1 MHCVFKITIKN
12 KHAKLCIKK
21 KRQTQTY
28 PALKS
33 GHTHQVGTEGLSVRT
48 SKTEEKRREKRG
60 VTVYH
65 PGGGISSAF

>member
-1 MHCVFKITIKN
+1 MQNYVSKKTSNTNLSC
-12 KHAKLCIKK
+12 AK
-21 KRQTQTY
+21 KR
-28 PALKS
+28 S
-33 GHTHQVGTEGLSVRT
+33 HTHQIGAEGLSVRT